1 MSRLKQ
7 KKEPSTFSHQ
17 ELAGGMD
24 SSWGVIKRDLAYLK
38 KQTIKRC
45 KNNSMK
51 HVGNNVNIN
60 RLFSFSNL
68 DFGHCI
74 STTEHLTRS
83 DI

>member
-1 MSRLKQ
+1 MECD
-7 KKEPSTFSHQ
+7 KKG
-17 ELAGGMD
+17 LA
-24 SSWGVIKRDLAYLK
+24 VFK
-38 KQTIKRC
+38 KNKRC

-51 HVGNNVNIN
+51 HVGNNIN

-74 STTEHLTRS
+74 SITEQLTHS

>member
-1 MSRLKQ
+1 MFPLKQ
-7 KKEPSTFSHQ
+7 KKEPSTFSRQ

-38 KQTIKRC
+38 KGNNNKRS

-51 HVGNNVNIN
+51 HVGNNIN

-74 STTEHLTRS
+74 SITEHLTRS